1 MRKRIRKAALAAA
14 VLAAALNMGTL
25 QAADEPSSLEGESI
39 SYDMA
44 TGVITAEGGITLKR
58 GTATV
63 TGARASY
70 NTKTQQGEITG
81 GVVAVHDAMRLTAQT
96 VTLESADTIH
106 ATGGAEI
113 TKDDLHMSAASLS
126 VFDRDRY
133 VAEGDV
139 RAVKADKTFT
149 GARAEFTQSA
159 NYMLVP
165 AGGTMTT
172 ADGAFTADRMEGWLT
187 EEHYRGTGNV
197 HVVSPP
203 RSFEGGGDTV
213 DYFAKAE
220 DGKGKCV
227 LDGNAWAYQG
237 NNMLKSKHLTVYL
250 ANTGNLAVE

>member
-1 MRKRIRKAALAAA
+1 MRKRKGKAALVTA
-14 VLAAALNMGTL
+14 VLAAVLNMGTL
-25 QAADEPSSLEGESI
+25 QAADEPSSLEGASV
-39 SYDMA
+39 SYDMT
-44 TGVITAEGGITLKR
+44 TGEITAEGGITLKR
-58 GTATV
+58 GTATI

-81 GVVAVHDAMRLTAQT
+81 GVIAVRDAMRLTAQT
-96 VTLESADTIH
+96 VTLESADAIH

-113 TKDDLHMSAASLS
+113 NLTAASLS
-126 VFDRDRY
+126 VFDKDRY

-139 RAVKADKTFT
+139 RAIKADKTFT

-159 NYMLVP
+159 NYMLIP

-172 ADGAFTADRMEGWLT
+172 ADGTFTADRMEGWLT

>member
-1 MRKRIRKAALAAA
+1 MIKKKGYAVLAAA
-14 VLAAALNMGTL
+14 VLATMFNASGL
-25 QAADEPSSLEGESI
+25 QAADEGSSLEGMSI

-44 TGVITAEGGITLKR
+44 TGVVTAEGDVLLKN
-58 GTATV
+58 GATSI
-63 TGARASY
+63 TGAKAVY

-81 GVVAVHDAMRLTAQT
+81 GVVAVNDTMRLTAST
-96 VTLESADTIH
+96 VTLESADAIR
-106 ATGGAEI
+106 ATGGATV
-113 TKDDLHMSAASLS
+113 TKDDLQMTAASLS
-126 VFDRDRY
+126 VFDKDRY

-139 RAVKADKTFT
+139 HAVKADKTFT
-149 GARAEFTQSA
+149 GAHAEFTQST
-159 NYMLVP
+159 NYMLIP
-165 AGGTMTT
+165 AGGTVTMT
-172 ADGAFTADRMEGWLT
+172 DGTFTANYMEGWLT

-237 NNMLKSKHLTVYL
+237 NNMPKGNHLTVYL
-250 ANTGNLAVE
+250 ANTGELAVE

>member
-1 MRKRIRKAALAAA
+1 MMKMKGRAALAAA
-14 VLAAALNMGTL
+14 VLAAILNAGTL
-25 QAADEPSSLEGESI
+25 QAADEASSLEGDSV

-44 TGVITAEGGITLKR
+44 TGEITAEGGITLKS
-58 GTATV
+58 GTTTI

-96 VTLESADTIH
+96 VTLESAAAIH

-113 TKDDLHMSAASLS
+113 TKDDLRLTAEKLS
-126 VFDRDRY
+126 VFDQDRY
-133 VAEGDV
+133 VAEGNV

-149 GARAEFTQSA
+149 GARAEFTQST
-159 NYMLVP
+159 NYLL
-165 AGGTMTT
+165 AASGGTVTA
-172 ADGAFTADRMEGWLT
+172 ADGTFSANRMEGWLA
-187 EEHYRGTGNV
+187 EERYHGEGSV

-237 NNMLKSKHLTVYL
+237 NNMLKSHHLTVYL
-250 ANTGNLAVE
+250 ANTGTLAVE

>member
-1 MRKRIRKAALAAA
+1 
-14 VLAAALNMGTL
+14 MGTL
-25 QAADEPSSLEGESI
+25 QAADEPSSLEGASV

-44 TGVITAEGGITLKR
+44 TGEITAEGGITLKR
-58 GTATV
+58 GTATI

-81 GVVAVHDAMRLTAQT
+81 GVIAVRDAMRLTAQT
-96 VTLESADTIH
+96 VTLESADAIH

-113 TKDDLHMSAASLS
+113 TKEDLNLTAASLS
-126 VFDRDRY
+126 VFDKDRY

-139 RAVKADKTFT
+139 RAIKADKTFT

-159 NYMLVP
+159 NYMLIP
-165 AGGTMTT
+165 AGGTMT
-172 ADGAFTADRMEGWLT
+172 TADRMEGWLT
-187 EEHYRGTGNV
+187 EEHYHGTGNV

>member
-1 MRKRIRKAALAAA
+1 MTKRKGYAALAAA
-14 VLAAALNMGTL
+14 VLAMALNAGSL
-25 QAADEPSSLEGESI
+25 QAADEASSLEGDSI

-44 TGVITAEGGITLKR
+44 TGVITAQGGITLKR

-81 GVVAVHDAMRLTAQT
+81 GVVAVRDAMRLTAQT
-96 VTLESADTIH
+96 VTLESADAIH
-106 ATGGAEI
+106 ATGGAEV

-126 VFDRDRY
+126 VFDKDRY

-139 RAVKADKTFT
+139 HAVKADKTFT

-159 NYMLVP
+159 NYMLIP
-165 AGGTMTT
+165 SGGTVTT

-187 EEHYRGTGNV
+187 EEHYRGAGNV

>member
-1 MRKRIRKAALAAA
+1 MTKRKGKAALAAA
-14 VLAAALNMGTL
+14 VLAMALHAGSL
-25 QAADEPSSLEGESI
+25 QAADEASSLEGASI

-44 TGVITAEGGITLKR
+44 TGVITAEGDVLLQHGETRI
-58 GTATV
+58 A
-63 TGARASY
+63 GAKASY
-70 NTKTQQGEITG
+70 DTKTQQGEITG
-81 GVVAVHDAMRLTAQT
+81 GVIAVSDAMRLTADA
-96 VTLESADTIH
+96 VRLESFDAIH
-106 ATGGAEI
+106 ATGGAEV
-113 TKDDLHMSAASLS
+113 TKDDLHLSAASLS
-126 VFDRDRY
+126 VFDKDRY

-149 GARAEFTQSA
+149 GARAEFTQST
-159 NYMLVP
+159 NYMLIP
-165 AGGTMTT
+165 AGGTVTT
-172 ADGAFTADRMEGWLT
+172 ADGTFRADYMEGWLT
-187 EEHYRGTGNV
+187 EERYRGTGNV

-250 ANTGNLAVE
+250 ANTGDLAVE

>member
-1 MRKRIRKAALAAA
+1 MRKRKGKAALVTA
-14 VLAAALNMGTL
+14 VLAAVLNMGTL
-25 QAADEPSSLEGESI
+25 QAADEPSSLEGASV

-44 TGVITAEGGITLKR
+44 TGEITAEGGITLKR
-58 GTATV
+58 GTATI

-81 GVVAVHDAMRLTAQT
+81 GVIAVRDAMRLTAQT
-96 VTLESADTIH
+96 VTLESADAIH

-113 TKDDLHMSAASLS
+113 TKDDLCLTAASLS
-126 VFDRDRY
+126 VFDKDRY

-172 ADGAFTADRMEGWLT
+172 ADGTFTADRMEGWLT

-197 HVVSPP
+197 HV
-203 RSFEGGGDTV
+203 EGGGDTV